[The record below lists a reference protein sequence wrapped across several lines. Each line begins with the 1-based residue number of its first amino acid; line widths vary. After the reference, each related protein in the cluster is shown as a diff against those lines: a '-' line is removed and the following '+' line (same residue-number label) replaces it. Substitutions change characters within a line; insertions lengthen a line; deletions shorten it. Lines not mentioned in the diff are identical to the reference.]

1 MPWESFFSEYREVR
15 GLKFSFRIDQGSPGT
30 DIKQTLIAE
39 KIEIDPS
46 LDDSLFAKPAPAEAI
61 TNPASPTT
69 PQAAGPAASN

>member
-39 KIEIDPS
+39 KIEIDPP
-46 LDDSLFAKPAPAEAI
+46 LDDSLFAKPAPPDAVA
-61 TNPASPTT
+61 NPASPAT
-69 PQAAGPAASN
+69 PQPAGSAASY